1 MNCFLVFWQLARRLH
16 FYFTMNISHPILKA
30 ALLLGVTAAAIGW
43 RARPAAQKPQKVRLA
58 RIVVDS
64 TRLDSYKTLLKEEVE
79 ATMRK
84 EPGVLSLYAVFEK
97 KRPNHLTIL
106 EIYADEAAYQA
117 HLKTPQFLKYKN
129 GTQGMVQALELV
141 DNEPLIPELK
151 IK

>member
-1 MNCFLVFWQLARRLH
+1 LSLLNSLSINSLPASRFFAMR
-16 FYFTMNISHPILKA
+16 TSHPILKA
-30 ALLLGVTAAAIGW
+30 ALLLGVAAAAIGW
-43 RARPAAQKPQKVRLA
+43 RARPTAQKPQKVRLA

-64 TRLDSYKTLLKEEVE
+64 TRLASYKALLKEEVE

-106 EIYADEAAYQA
+106 EVYADEAAYQA

-129 GTQGMVQALELV
+129 GTQGMVQALELI
-141 DNEPLIPELK
+141 DTDPLIPELK